1 MPRPRP
7 GCGRVSLPLRW
18 NGRSIPV
25 RPEQLQGKRRNMRV
39 LPRRQ
44 DRRCVRPL
52 RNQSRLVSGRAFVDS
67 RFLREAGW
75 RRPSGRFVP
84 NRDWIRAIGIESP
97 IAMSAN
103 QWLSYCGGKSFLR
116 DFSAVEFDAGTTWML
131 GGTVYSEFLVSGP
144 PNTQIP
150 DCGDRATVGIGVF
163 AARSLHPGG
172 VNAVMADGS
181 ARFCSNGIEISLWRG
196 LGTPRCRDRP

>member
-1 MPRPRP
+1 MFLCPSDGTAAASPYGPNNYRANA
-7 GCGRVSLPLRW
+7 GTCGYC
-18 NGRSIPV
+18 
-25 RPEQLQGKRRNMRV
+25 QDGKTDGAFAPFGTSPASFRDGLSSTLAFSEKLVGGV
-39 LPRRQ
+39 LP
-44 DRRCVRPL
+44 
-52 RNQSRLVSGRAFVDS
+52 
-67 RFLREAGW
+67 
-75 RRPSGRFVP
+75 GRFVP

-103 QWLSYCGGKSFLR
+103 QWLSYCGGRSFPR

-181 ARFCSNGIEISLWRG
+181 ARFCSNGIEISLWRA
-196 LGTPRCRDRP
+196 LGTQRCRDRP